1 MPITPTSK
9 IWMDGE
15 LVDWEQANVHI
26 LTHSLH
32 YGSAVFEGIRAYR
45 TERGPA
51 VFRLREHIDRLLRS
65 ARVLDIAVPYS
76 AEELVSAVRDTVR
89 ASGLEACYIRPLIY
103 LGYGEMGLNP
113 LPCPVRVAVAVWPWA
128 AYLGVMEGE
137 AGIRLKVSSW
147 ARHDPRAVP
156 SAAKATGFYINSSLA
171 KVEAVRA
178 GYDEAL
184 LCTTDGYLAEGTGE
198 NLFVVRNG
206 VIATPPS
213 SATGALE
220 GITAD
225 AVVTLARDLGFTVTE
240 KLMRR
245 ADLYVADEA
254 FLTGTA
260 AEVVPVG
267 SVDDKAIGTGER
279 GEVTA
284 AIQRA
289 FFSVVR
295 GENDRY
301 KDWLDY
307 VD

>member
-15 LVDWEQANVHI
+15 LVDWDQATIHV

-32 YGSAVFEGIRAYR
+32 YGSAVFEGIRAYS
-45 TERGPA
+45 TARGPA
-51 VFRLREHIDRLLRS
+51 IFRLREHVERLVRS
-65 ARVLDIAVPYS
+65 ARILDISVPYGVD
-76 AEELVSAVRDTVR
+76 ELCAAVRDTVR
-89 ASGLEACYIRPLIY
+89 ASGLDACYIRPLIY
-103 LGYGEMGLNP
+103 LGGGEMGLNP
-113 LPCPVRVAVAVWPWA
+113 LPCTTRVSIAVWPWG
-128 AYLGVMEGE
+128 AYLGELEGG

-156 SAAKATGFYINSSLA
+156 SAAKAAGFYINSSIA

-206 VIATPPS
+206 AIFTPPA
-213 SATGALE
+213 SAVGALE

-225 AVVTLARDLGFTVTE
+225 AVVTIARDLGYSVSE

-260 AEVVPVG
+260 AEVVPIA
-267 SVDDKAIGTGER
+267 SVDDRSIGTGAR
-279 GEVTA
+279 GPLTE
-284 AIQRA
+284 AIQTM

-295 GENDRY
+295 GEVDRY
-301 KDWLDY
+301 KDWLDH